1 MVPSLIVLYG
11 LVLPYIFTPV
21 YVSKYMGRQVWRE
34 APGVMRAAR
43 CFYRLVRSTR
53 LNVLNAMYVSLIV

>member
-21 YVSKYMGRQVWRE
+21 YVSKYMARQVWRE

-53 LNVLNAMYVSLIV
+53 P